1 MSGSIVGNQMGRAIA
16 IANQKGGVGKTT
28 TAINLA
34 ASLAAAG
41 KTVLLIDLDPQ
52 GNATSGLGVGR
63 DEERPGTYDLLIKK
77 KGVEEVIINT
87 AIKGLYM
94 MPSRIDLVGAEVELI
109 DMDGRETVL
118 RESLSSIRSRYDFIL
133 IDCPP
138 SLGFLTINALTA
150 SDSVLIPVQCEY
162 YAMEGLGLLLKTI
175 ELIRNSLNQLLVIE
189 GILLTM
195 FDNRNNLCRQV
206 AEEIRAHFNNIV
218 YRSLIPRNIVL
229 AEAPSYGMPVLLYN
243 ITSRGA
249 EAYLQLAGEMLKRC
263 KERH

>member
-1 MSGSIVGNQMGRAIA
+1 MGKVIA

-34 ASLAAAG
+34 ASMAVTG

-52 GNATSGLGVGR
+52 GNATSGLGVKR
-63 DEERPGTYDLLIKK
+63 DEEKPSIYDLLIKK
-77 KGVEEVIINT
+77 KGVDEVILNT
-87 AIKGLYM
+87 TIERLHM
-94 MPSRIDLVGAEVELI
+94 IPSRIDLVGAEVELI
-109 DMDGRETVL
+109 DMDDREGIL
-118 RESLSSIRSRYDFIL
+118 RGSLSNVRTRYDFIL

-162 YAMEGLGLLLKTI
+162 YAMEGLGLLLKTV
-175 ELIRNSLNQLLVIE
+175 ELVRRSLNHLLIIE

-195 FDNRNNLCRQV
+195 FDNRNNLCHQV
-206 AEEIRAHFNNIV
+206 AEEIKAHFNNDV

-229 AEAPSYGMPVLLYN
+229 AEAPSHGMPVLLYN
-243 ITSRGA
+243 ITSKGA

-263 KERH
+263 RERH

>member
-1 MSGSIVGNQMGRAIA
+1 MGRIIA

-28 TAINLA
+28 TAVNLA
-34 ASLAAAG
+34 ASLAVAG

-52 GNATSGLGVGR
+52 GNATSGLGISR
-63 DEERPGTYDLLIKK
+63 DEKRPSIYDLLIRK
-77 KGVEEVIINT
+77 KGVDEIILKT
-87 AIKGLYM
+87 ATEGLHM
-94 MPSRIDLVGAEVELI
+94 IPSGIDLVGAEVELI

-118 RESLSSIRSRYDFIL
+118 KGSISDIRSRYDFIL

-138 SLGFLTINALTA
+138 SLGLLTINALTA
-150 SDSVLIPVQCEY
+150 SDSVMIPVQCEY

-175 ELIRNSLNQLLVIE
+175 DRIRSSLNHPLVVE

-206 AEEIRAHFNNIV
+206 AEEIRTHFNDIV
-218 YRSLIPRNIVL
+218 YRSLVPRNIVL
-229 AEAPSYGMPVLLYN
+229 AEAPSHGMPVLLYD
-243 ITSRGA
+243 ISSKGA

-263 KERH
+263 RERH

>member
-1 MSGSIVGNQMGRAIA
+1 MGRIIA

-34 ASLAAAG
+34 ASIAVAG
-41 KTVLLIDLDPQ
+41 KSVLLIDLDPQ
-52 GNATSGLGVGR
+52 GNATSGLGISR
-63 DEERPGTYDLLIKK
+63 DEKRPSIYDLLIRK
-77 KGVEEVIINT
+77 KGAEEIILYT
-87 AIKGLYM
+87 ATEGLHM
-94 MPSRIDLVGAEVELI
+94 IPSGIDLVGAEVELI

-118 RESLSSIRSRYDFIL
+118 KGSISDIRSRYDFIL

-150 SDSVLIPVQCEY
+150 SDSVMIPVQCEY
-162 YAMEGLGLLLKTI
+162 YAMEGLGLMLKTI
-175 ELIRNSLNQLLVIE
+175 DRIRSSLNHPLVIE

-206 AEEIRAHFNNIV
+206 AEEIRTHFNDIV
-218 YRSLIPRNIVL
+218 YRSLVPRNIVL
-229 AEAPSYGMPVLLYN
+229 AEAPSHGMPVLLYD
-243 ITSRGA
+243 ISSKGA

-263 KERH
+263 RERH

>member
-1 MSGSIVGNQMGRAIA
+1 MGRIIA

-28 TAINLA
+28 TAINLS
-34 ASLAAAG
+34 ASLAVAG
-41 KTVLLIDLDPQ
+41 KTTLLIDLDPQ
-52 GNATSGLGVGR
+52 GNATSGLGISR
-63 DEERPGTYDLLIKK
+63 EEKRPSIYDLLIRK
-77 KGVEEVIINT
+77 KGVDEIILNT
-87 AIKGLYM
+87 ATEGLQM
-94 MPSRIDLVGAEVELI
+94 IPSGIDLVGAEVELI

-118 RESLSSIRSRYDFIL
+118 KGSISDIRSRYDFIL

-150 SDSVLIPVQCEY
+150 SDSVMIPVQCEY

-175 ELIRNSLNQLLVIE
+175 DRIRSSLNHPLVVE

-206 AEEIRAHFNNIV
+206 AEEIRAHFNHIV
-218 YRSLIPRNIVL
+218 YRSLVPRNIVL
-229 AEAPSYGMPVLLYN
+229 AEAPSHGMPVLFYD
-243 ITSRGA
+243 ISSKGA

-263 KERH
+263 RERH

>member
-1 MSGSIVGNQMGRAIA
+1 MGRAIA
-16 IANQKGGVGKTT
+16 VANQKGGVGKTT

-34 ASLAAAG
+34 ASLAVAG

-52 GNATSGLGVGR
+52 GNATSGLGISR
-63 DEERPGTYDLLIKK
+63 DEERPSIYDLLIKK
-77 KGVEEVIINT
+77 KGADEVILNT

-94 MPSRIDLVGAEVELI
+94 IPSRIDLVGAEVELI
-109 DMDGRETVL
+109 DMENRETVL
-118 RESLSSIRSRYDFIL
+118 RGSLSGMKSRYDFML

-175 ELIRNSLNQLLVIE
+175 ELIRNSLNHLLVVE

-195 FDNRNNLCRQV
+195 FDNRNNLCHQV
-206 AEEIRAHFNNIV
+206 AEEIRGHFNNSV

-229 AEAPSYGMPVLLYN
+229 AEAPSHGMPVLLYN
-243 ITSRGA
+243 IASKGA
-249 EAYLQLAGEMLKRC
+249 EAYLQLAGEVLKRC
-263 KERH
+263 RERH